1 MLELILLLLMSESSK
16 QVLLR
21 LNDLS
26 LKHIIITLDKRNLWL
41 RYILICYC
49 CCSVRS
55 GPSHTV
61 HVDIP
66 LVTNDYN
73 LLSVIH
79 FFRRLLLLWYLIN
92 NHLLD
97 SGFFPFNCL
106 LTWTSLVISLNLWVL
121 LAGNAHSP
129 NMLPLWRL
137 IWVYHLFFIIL
148 IWVPHPPLLLLLS
161 LCRYRHASFCLTL
174 SLLLLYL
181 DSLLF
186 GTSFDDT
193 CQVTESTTLIIIV
206 VWFWGWRLISVVV
219 IEDLAPSRD
228 FCGIWL
234 LMLLMSVR

>member
-41 RYILICYC
+41 RYILICSC
-49 CCSVRS
+49 CCGVRS

-79 FFRRLLLLWYLIN
+79 FFRRLLLLWYLVN

-97 SGFFPFNCL
+97 CGFLPFNCL
-106 LTWTSLVISLNLWVL
+106 LTRTSLVISLNLWVL
-121 LAGNAHSP
+121 LARSANSP
-129 NMLPLWRL
+129 NMLPIWRL
-137 IWVYHLFFIIL
+137 IWVYHLFFLIF
-148 IWVPHPPLLLLLS
+148 IWVPHPPLLLLLR
-161 LCRYRHASFCLTL
+161 LCRCRHASFGLTL

-181 DSLLF
+181 HSLLF
-186 GTSFDDT
+186 AASFNDT
-193 CQVTESTTLIIIV
+193 CQVTESTTLIVNV
-206 VWFWGWRLISVVV
+206 VWLWRWRMIGVVV
-219 IEDLAPSRD
+219 IEDLAPSRY
-228 FCGIWL
+228 FCGIGL
-234 LMLLMSVR
+234 LVLLMSVR